1 MTKKKTSPKKANSE
15 ASKKA
20 SSASGSKSKI
30 KVRQDSH
37 TPKTAKKAGMPCLS
51 LPQGWLAA
59 VAFFAVCVLLFY
71 PPYFRGLFFDKE
83 LLPTHV
89 ITALIYGLVWA
100 DKLRRRDLRFIQN
113 PLDYAV
119 LAYAGAYLLS
129 LVGAVH
135 IGDAIKGFLKALN
148 YFMIYWMVREVVS
161 DYRRYETV
169 LKTLFASALGV
180 AAIGIAAATGYSHY
194 PGAFEAGRIMSTL
207 QYPNTTATYMAV
219 MSLIGIVLWI
229 RSGNIVERTVYGIS
243 TAVMVLVAVVAVSK
257 GGWLVL
263 IMGSALLLAGMPGI
277 YRIKTGYSLVLAYAA
292 AALGTIKFL
301 PAITA
306 GQSRPAFAGL
316 LLTAVTVVLGQ
327 LVWEGLVQCYR
338 TKGCVWTAGI
348 AVGILLAA
356 AGIGA
361 GAGLHQRISAEV
373 LPGSLMSRINQFKDI
388 GSSSYASRID
398 FKYAA
403 LKIVKDHPLIGT
415 GTGGWNALYHQYL
428 DFPYWTTEVHDHFFQ
443 VWVEAGT
450 LGFAAF
456 LAMWGLLAYNLW
468 RLYRARPA
476 REEWV
481 LNWGVAS
488 AALALGAHAAIDF
501 DLSLA
506 AVAFILWS
514 LFALVAAGAN
524 LSCPGMR
531 ITRKEPGWL
540 PAVAVALSLV
550 LLVPAASFARAN
562 TWAERAAQAFNSN
575 NFDQAEEA
583 FHRAIALNPWDG
595 RFNAYLAKVCAVKYK
610 ILTENKHPQAGIYL
624 TKTRRHAG
632 EAERLRPYDLANLK
646 EILHAYSLVGDARGQ
661 IHILEQCLKANPLDS
676 GNYLNLADA
685 YLSMGKYYLDK
696 EKDPKQAKR
705 YLAKVSEVSEQ
716 LDRKIAQVRAR
727 YPQQSGQFTRP
738 PEMDEKVEE
747 AALLIHSIESN

>member
-1 MTKKKTSPKKANSE
+1 M
-15 ASKKA
+15 
-20 SSASGSKSKI
+20 
-30 KVRQDSH
+30 
-37 TPKTAKKAGMPCLS
+37 
-51 LPQGWLAA
+51 
-59 VAFFAVCVLLFY
+59 
-71 PPYFRGLFFDKE
+71 
-83 LLPTHV
+83 
-89 ITALIYGLVWA
+89 
-100 DKLRRRDLRFIQN
+100 
-113 PLDYAV
+113 
-119 LAYAGAYLLS
+119 
-129 LVGAVH
+129 
-135 IGDAIKGFLKALN
+135 
-148 YFMIYWMVREVVS
+148 
-161 DYRRYETV
+161 
-169 LKTLFASALGV
+169 
-180 AAIGIAAATGYSHY
+180 
-194 PGAFEAGRIMSTL
+194 
-207 QYPNTTATYMAV
+207 
-219 MSLIGIVLWI
+219 
-229 RSGNIVERTVYGIS
+229 
-243 TAVMVLVAVVAVSK
+243 
-257 GGWLVL
+257 
-263 IMGSALLLAGMPGI
+263 
-277 YRIKTGYSLVLAYAA
+277 
-292 AALGTIKFL
+292 
-301 PAITA
+301 
-306 GQSRPAFAGL
+306 
-316 LLTAVTVVLGQ
+316 TVVLGQ

-373 LPGSLMSRINQFKDI
+373 LPGSLMSRIHQFKDI

-540 PAVAVALSLV
+540 PQWQSLC
-550 LLVPAASFARAN
+550 PSSFCTAASFAGPTPGPNRQLKPL
-562 TWAERAAQAFNSN
+562 TN

-610 ILTENKHPQAGIYL
+610 ILTETNTKRDIPD
-624 TKTRRHAG
+624 KTRRHAG
-632 EAERLRPYDLANLK
+632 KRSACVPMTW
-646 EILHAYSLVGDARGQ
+646 Q
-661 IHILEQCLKANPLDS
+661 I
-676 GNYLNLADA
+676 
-685 YLSMGKYYLDK
+685 
-696 EKDPKQAKR
+696 
-705 YLAKVSEVSEQ
+705 
-716 LDRKIAQVRAR
+716 
-727 YPQQSGQFTRP
+727 
-738 PEMDEKVEE
+738 
-747 AALLIHSIESN
+747 